1 MPGSLQGN
9 ILAAAEEVE
18 RTNRRVAVV
27 DPEEEGLHRLP
38 AGGKRDR
45 LAVVPAG
52 GEGGQKGVEGADD
65 DEVDRIAPLRAGGI
79 GRRRRQGLEPADE
92 LGWRTGDD
100 TRRRHERVEVEVEV
114 IGSDP
119 WHGDSEVKIDDR
131 GARRQ
136 RGGLR
141 PRGGHG
147 GEIDGERFADPGQ
160 GRETDIDHLR
170 TGIERR
176 EHEALGAGARFD
188 GGEAESAV
196 SEEVVHPGV
205 VEPGGEELQGDED
218 QDHRD
223 EQPADDPEG
232 GEPAEDREVAK
243 RRRLQGREVGGIEA
257 HDLKAKAV
265 GGAVLDADKDRLD
278 AAAVDRDAEEA
289 LRFPPGEDGNGD
301 LGAVVRL
308 GLGPLEKAVEPG
320 LGAVRGDHEP
330 AELVENKRERRGEW
344 HGGLNPRRAGRGR
357 AP

>member
-1 MPGSLQGN
+1 MPQTYL
-9 ILAAAEEVE
+9 
-18 RTNRRVAVV
+18 
-27 DPEEEGLHRLP
+27 
-38 AGGKRDR
+38 
-45 LAVVPAG
+45 
-52 GEGGQKGVEGADD
+52 GV
-65 DEVDRIAPLRAGGI
+65 
-79 GRRRRQGLEPADE
+79 
-92 LGWRTGDD
+92 
-100 TRRRHERVEVEVEV
+100 
-114 IGSDP
+114 
-119 WHGDSEVKIDDR
+119 
-131 GARRQ
+131 
-136 RGGLR
+136 
-141 PRGGHG
+141 
-147 GEIDGERFADPGQ
+147 
-160 GRETDIDHLR
+160 
-170 TGIERR
+170 
-176 EHEALGAGARFD
+176 GARFD
-188 GGEAESAV
+188 GGEAKSAIP
-196 SEEVVHPGV
+196 EEVVHPGV

-257 HDLKAKAV
+257 HDLETETV

-320 LGAVRGDHEP
+320 LGIERGDHEP